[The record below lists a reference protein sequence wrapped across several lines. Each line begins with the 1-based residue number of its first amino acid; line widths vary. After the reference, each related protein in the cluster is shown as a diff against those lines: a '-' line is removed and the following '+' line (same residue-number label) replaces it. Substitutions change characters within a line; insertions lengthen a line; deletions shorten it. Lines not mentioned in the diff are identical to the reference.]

1 MVILMTTK
9 MILTVVKLMVRLFI
23 VKLVTQMVV
32 MVRMVLM
39 RALDDQ
45 VSIVSVFQGNR
56 KNNSSNPPFR
66 MLYFYNISSSI
77 LSCKVYFL

>member
-23 VKLVTQMVV
+23 VKPVTQMAV

-56 KNNSSNPPFR
+56 KNSSSNPPFR
-66 MLYFYNISSSI
+66 MLYFYNISFSI
-77 LSCKVYFL
+77 LSCKIYFL